1 MIVSDALRGAA
12 LGSVAIAYAAD
23 VLTFVQ
29 IAVVAFA
36 EGTLFVLFM
45 MAERTALP
53 HVVAPEQLPAA
64 LAQNEA
70 RTRGATL
77 AGNPLGGILF
87 GVSHAAPF
95 AADAAS

>member
-1 MIVSDALRGAA
+1 
-12 LGSVAIAYAAD
+12 

-36 EGTLFVLFM
+36 EGTLFLL
-45 MAERTALP
+45 AERTALP

-70 RTRGATL
+70 LTRGATL
-77 AGNPLGGILF
+77 AGNR
-87 GVSHAAPF
+87 A
-95 AADAAS
+95 